1 MEHGELII
9 EMGDIE
15 KLTTQERLRLAR
27 YGQLYFCFVD
37 PTYLIDLVR
46 MIRLLQ

>member
-1 MEHGELII
+1 MRGKRAFRDNMEHGELII

-27 YGQLYFCFVD
+27 
-37 PTYLIDLVR
+37 
-46 MIRLLQ
+46 

>member
-27 YGQLYFCFVD
+27 WVS
-37 PTYLIDLVR
+37 V
-46 MIRLLQ
+46 LLT

>member
-1 MEHGELII
+1 MSIGDIIMIEHDRLII

-27 YGQLYFCFVD
+27 LD
-37 PTYLIDLVR
+37 R
-46 MIRLLQ
+46 